1 MNDIVLAG
9 SIAAITVVV
18 LTVGRYRLRTGKWAR
33 RRILIALSAVIV
45 IGMAPMVAMQLGLP
59 AIDAPLA
66 LAIAV
71 GGSCVIG
78 LTAIEALSHSPRR
91 LDSQR

>member
-18 LTVGRYRLRTGKWAR
+18 LTVGRHRLRTGQWGR
-33 RRILIALSAVIV
+33 GRILIALAVVIV
-45 IGMAPMVAMQLGLP
+45 SCMAPLVAMQLGLP
-59 AIDAPLA
+59 AIDAPVA

-71 GGSCVIG
+71 GGS
-78 LTAIEALSHSPRR
+78 
-91 LDSQR
+91 